1 MSESSFSSNITFMN
15 RLNNWNMTAVF
26 AVIDSNDRDIE
37 LLLEI
42 K

>member
-1 MSESSFSSNITFMN
+1 
-15 RLNNWNMTAVF
+15 MTAVF

-42 K
+42 KWSSNKKYFTLKILKSQLA